1 MRRERT
7 IKALSRKRKLAL
19 IAAQPMGDPKKLK
32 NEERDDR
39 INKNRMDR

>member
-19 IAAQPMGDPKKLK
+19 IAAQPMGEPKKAEK
-32 NEERDDR
+32 RG
-39 INKNRMDR
+39 KG